1 MRRFLTSLAALLT
14 VFACGGSA
22 TVVIVLTPA
31 SVAVQSGDVP
41 SGLHKCDLSGDINSF
56 LTKIKTK
63 DPTNYDTTKK
73 EWDDAQKVGATSAEI
88 VFFAESV
95 DKCSSVTSSTSQ
107 FGSSTDKL
115 VLNFV
120 IQFKDEA
127 SAAKG
132 YTTESIFGLSTSSL
146 KTGGLPVVEGKDT
159 GLGTN
164 SIVLTVSLA
173 NQSFY
178 IAVWQKKAFMVIL
191 AVLNIDTATS
201 KKIALAVNGRIH

>member
-1 MRRFLTSLAALLT
+1 MFLAALFM
-14 VFACGGSA
+14 VGACGGSS
-22 TVVIVLTPA
+22 TVALVVTP
-31 SVAVQSGDVP
+31 SSIAVRSSDLPNGMT
-41 SGLHKCDLSGDINSF
+41 KCDLSGDIATF
-56 LTKIKTK
+56 LNKIKAK
-63 DPTNYDTTKK
+63 DPTSYDTTKK

-88 VFFAESV
+88 VFYAESV

-115 VLNFV
+115 VVNFV

-178 IAVWQKKAFMVIL
+178 IAVWQKKSFMVIL

-201 KKIALAVNGRIH
+201 KKIALAANGRIH